1 MQNQELNQFVKYDQ
15 FSSYLTKSQVKY
27 IETRNPLDY
36 YQKNN
41 IQTQNWDSSLLQTK
55 PQVTQELDKIN
66 NLVDSLFAKKDSQ
79 LYQKQEPKE
88 RNQKSFTEKF
98 SPMGNILSETTQSLD
113 YNPPQQQGHQSLIDL
128 KTDILNVR
136 SISLKQ
142 ERPKEVKTSNVQKV
156 IEQKGLNLRQS
167 APLSLYELRQIN
179 NVEIQKALKQFDQN
193 IRRLGDYQF
202 DSKYLLGEG
211 AFGKVYRGSKI
222 STNMEV
228 AIKKIDSSM
237 INKDQYLI
245 DALNSEVQIMK
256 QLDHPNIVKFIDKF
270 TTDRSI
276 YIVTEY
282 CADGDLRNIMKGRK
296 IPETEVNQIFC
307 QLASGF
313 KELVKANIIHRDLKP
328 ANIMNHRGIV
338 KIADFGFSKIVD
350 NFNGDL
356 LRTCVGSPLY
366 MAPQILKKEKYT
378 TKSDIWSLGIIYYE
392 MIYGNSPWT
401 GMDEKSLTQN
411 IMKQPMRFPSSV
423 QLSDFGKNFISK
435 ALEKEESKRMEW
447 NELFLMF
454 EQQKRSLPQAK
465 IQFDKN
471 KPANNILDSP
481 QSLQIN
487 EAPNQQLLSQLNILN
502 LQRMHLNFSH
512 FVNVEIT
519 QHISIITQ
527 HYKKE
532 LYFELLCLLSAKFTA
547 NSFKLLQTKVVT
559 LLESQKKSN
568 EYSKFICQIQ
578 NEYQL
583 AAELCTN
590 TLQYF
595 DRIGLLSSLRQLA
608 DFQTFIDTPEL
619 NQNQLISV
627 EKIIKERVQ
636 SVSKQMLLVCKENDV
651 LNLLDYLM
659 EMCLNRSKIMNGNN
673 NVDFSFIQEIKIQPD
688 YNSYLNYKLS
698 EMYGY

>member
-1 MQNQELNQFVKYDQ
+1 MQQ
-15 FSSYLTKSQVKY
+15 
-27 IETRNPLDY
+27 
-36 YQKNN
+36 
-41 IQTQNWDSSLLQTK
+41 
-55 PQVTQELDKIN
+55 
-66 NLVDSLFAKKDSQ
+66 
-79 LYQKQEPKE
+79 
-88 RNQKSFTEKF
+88 
-98 SPMGNILSETTQSLD
+98 
-113 YNPPQQQGHQSLIDL
+113 
-128 KTDILNVR
+128 
-136 SISLKQ
+136 
-142 ERPKEVKTSNVQKV
+142 
-156 IEQKGLNLRQS
+156 
-167 APLSLYELRQIN
+167 
-179 NVEIQKALKQFDQN
+179 QFDQN
-193 IRRLGDYQF
+193 IRKLGDYQF

-211 AFGKVYRGSKI
+211 AFGKVYRGNKI

-228 AIKKIDSSM
+228 AIKKIDSQM

-245 DALNSEVQIMK
+245 DALNSEIQIMK

-276 YIVTEY
+276 YIVTEF

-328 ANIMNHRGIV
+328 ANIMNHRGTV

-350 NFNGDL
+350 NFSGDL

-366 MAPQILKKEKYT
+366 MAPQILRKEKYT

-401 GMDEKSLTQN
+401 GVDEKSLTQN
-411 IMKQPMRFPSSV
+411 IMKQPLKFHNHI
-423 QLSDFGKNFISK
+423 QLSDFGRNFIIK

-454 EQQKRSLPQAK
+454 EQQKRSLPQSNIK
-465 IQFDKN
+465 FDKN
-471 KPANNILDSP
+471 KSPMLDSP
-481 QSLQIN
+481 IPPQFNDAQNQQFITQIN
-487 EAPNQQLLSQLNILN
+487 QLN

-519 QHISIITQ
+519 QHISTITQ
-527 HYKKE
+527 YYKKE
-532 LYFELLCLLSAKFTA
+532 LHFELLCLLSAKFTA
-547 NSFKLLQTKVVT
+547 NSFKLLYSKVF
-559 LLESQKKSN
+559 LLIESNKKSN
-568 EYSKFICQIQ
+568 EYSKYINQLQ

-583 AAELCTN
+583 ATELCTN

-595 DRIGLLSSLRQLA
+595 DRIGLLSNIKQLA
-608 DFQTFIDTPEL
+608 DFQTFIDVSEL
-619 NQNQLISV
+619 NQNQLLSI

-636 SVSKQMLLVCKENDV
+636 SVAKQMLSTSKETEV
-651 LNLLDYLM
+651 LILLDYMM
-659 EMCLNRSKIMNGNN
+659 EMCLNRSKILNGNP
-673 NVDFSFIQEIKIQPD
+673 NVDFSFIQERKIQQD

-698 EMYGY
+698 EMQGY

>member
-15 FSSYLTKSQVKY
+15 FSSYLTKSQVKF

-55 PQVTQELDKIN
+55 PLINKELDKIN
-66 NLVDSLFAKKDSQ
+66 NLVDSLFTKKETQ
-79 LYQKQEPKE
+79 LNQKQEQKE
-88 RNQKSFTEKF
+88 RNQKSFMEKS
-98 SPMGNILSETTQSLD
+98 SPLGNLLSETTQSMD
-113 YNPPQQQGHQSLIDL
+113 YNLQQQNIHQNQSLMDL
-128 KTDILNVR
+128 KADILNVR
-136 SISLKQ
+136 SISFKQ
-142 ERPKEVKTSNVQKV
+142 ERPRQIKTSNVQKV
-156 IEQKGLNLRQS
+156 IEQKGLNLKQS
-167 APLSLYELRQIN
+167 APLSLHELRQIN
-179 NVEIQKALKQFDQN
+179 NIEIQKALKVL
-193 IRRLGDYQF
+193 LGDYQF

-211 AFGKVYRGSKI
+211 AFGKVYRGNKI

-228 AIKKIDSSM
+228 AIKKIDSQM

-307 QLASGF
+307 QLATGF

-350 NFNGDL
+350 NFKGDL

-411 IMKQPMRFPSSV
+411 IMKQPLRFPSHI
-423 QLSDFGKNFISK
+423 QLSEFGKNFITK

-447 NELFLMF
+447 NDLFLMF
-454 EQQKRSLPQAK
+454 EQQKRQLPQQK

-471 KPANNILDSP
+471 KLVNNILDSP
-481 QSLQIN
+481 QSPPQIN

-527 HYKKE
+527 HYRKE

-547 NSFKLLQTKVVT
+547 NSFKLLQTKVLQ

-568 EYSKFICQIQ
+568 EYQKFISQIQ

-583 AAELCTN
+583 ANELCTN

-608 DFQTFIDTPEL
+608 DFQTFIDVVEL

-636 SVSKQMLLVCKENDV
+636 SVSKQMIQNCKENEV
-651 LNLLDYLM
+651 LILLDYLM

-673 NVDFSFIQEIKIQPD
+673 NVDFSFIQERKIQPD

>member
-1 MQNQELNQFVKYDQ
+1 MQQ
-15 FSSYLTKSQVKY
+15 
-27 IETRNPLDY
+27 
-36 YQKNN
+36 
-41 IQTQNWDSSLLQTK
+41 
-55 PQVTQELDKIN
+55 
-66 NLVDSLFAKKDSQ
+66 
-79 LYQKQEPKE
+79 
-88 RNQKSFTEKF
+88 
-98 SPMGNILSETTQSLD
+98 
-113 YNPPQQQGHQSLIDL
+113 
-128 KTDILNVR
+128 
-136 SISLKQ
+136 
-142 ERPKEVKTSNVQKV
+142 
-156 IEQKGLNLRQS
+156 
-167 APLSLYELRQIN
+167 
-179 NVEIQKALKQFDQN
+179 QFDQN

-282 CADGDLRNIMKGRK
+282 CADGDLRNIMKGRR

-313 KELVKANIIHRDLKP
+313 KELVRANIIHRDLKP

-411 IMKQPMRFPSSV
+411 IMKQPLRFPSHV
-423 QLSDFGKNFISK
+423 QLTEFGKNFISK

-447 NELFLMF
+447 NELFMMF

-465 IQFDKN
+465 IQFEKN
-471 KPANNILDSP
+471 KPNILDSP

-487 EAPNQQLLSQLNILN
+487 EAPNSQLLSQLNILN

-547 NSFKLLQTKVVT
+547 NSFKLLQTKVIS

-568 EYSKFICQIQ
+568 EYSKFISQIQ

-583 AAELCTN
+583 ASELCTN

-608 DFQTFIDTPEL
+608 DFQTFIDIPEL

-636 SVSKQMLLVCKENDV
+636 SVSKLILQACKDNEV
-651 LNLLDYLM
+651 LILLDYLM

-673 NVDFSFIQEIKIQPD
+673 NVDFSFIQERKIQPD

-698 EMYGY
+698 EMQGY

>member
-15 FSSYLTKSQVKY
+15 FSSYLTKSQVKF

-55 PQVTQELDKIN
+55 PLINKELDKIN
-66 NLVDSLFAKKDSQ
+66 NLVDSLFTKKETQ
-79 LYQKQEPKE
+79 INQKQEQKE
-88 RNQKSFTEKF
+88 RNQKSFMEKS
-98 SPMGNILSETTQSLD
+98 SPLGNLLSETTQSMD
-113 YNPPQQQGHQSLIDL
+113 YNLQQQNIHQNQSLMDL
-128 KTDILNVR
+128 KADILNVR
-136 SISLKQ
+136 SISFKQ
-142 ERPKEVKTSNVQKV
+142 ERPRQVKTSNVQKV
-156 IEQKGLNLRQS
+156 IEQKGLNLKQS
-167 APLSLYELRQIN
+167 APLSLHELRQIN
-179 NVEIQKALKQFDQN
+179 NIEIQKALKVL
-193 IRRLGDYQF
+193 LGDYQF

-211 AFGKVYRGSKI
+211 AFGKVYRGNKI

-228 AIKKIDSSM
+228 AIKKIDSQM

-307 QLASGF
+307 QLACGF

-350 NFNGDL
+350 NFKGDL

-411 IMKQPMRFPSSV
+411 IMKQPLRFPSHI
-423 QLSDFGKNFISK
+423 QLSEFGKNFITK

-447 NELFLMF
+447 NDLFLMF
-454 EQQKRSLPQAK
+454 EQQKRQLPQQK

-471 KPANNILDSP
+471 KLANNILDSP
-481 QSLQIN
+481 QSPPQIN

-527 HYKKE
+527 HYRKE

-547 NSFKLLQTKVVT
+547 NSFKLLQTKVLQ

-568 EYSKFICQIQ
+568 EYQKFISQIQ

-583 AAELCTN
+583 ANELCTN

-608 DFQTFIDTPEL
+608 DFQNFIDVVEL
-619 NQNQLISV
+619 NQNQLITV

-636 SVSKQMLLVCKENDV
+636 SVSKQMIQNCKENEV
-651 LNLLDYLM
+651 LILLDYLM

-673 NVDFSFIQEIKIQPD
+673 NVDFSFIQERKIQPD